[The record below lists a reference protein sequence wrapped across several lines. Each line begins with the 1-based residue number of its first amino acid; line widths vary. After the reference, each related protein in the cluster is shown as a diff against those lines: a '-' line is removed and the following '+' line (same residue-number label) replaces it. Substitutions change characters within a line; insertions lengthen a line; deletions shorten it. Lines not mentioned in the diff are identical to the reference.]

1 MTDTIATRQ
10 FPNARVSVVQSARAY
25 YAPSFPDPDRWRTED
40 TIVNDRGMAL
50 MGVNALVIET
60 AAGTVIVDP
69 SSYRRDEETIGGDS
83 ILEPGPPLDE
93 ALDELGVDPSEVK
106 LVLLTHGHDD
116 HINGVIDGE
125 RLRFP
130 NAEHLFPA
138 ADWEE
143 LKEEVR
149 AGEGYNSEA
158 RFGFL
163 KPVDDAGRLRL
174 VAGDVDLGDGLSLLH
189 TPGESPGH
197 QVVRLDLG
205 EERIYYLGDL
215 FHFPIEFRKL
225 RWIISPRP
233 DHVYDELQ
241 QSRTRVLEDAAEK
254 PSTLVFTHGVMPVW
268 GASERVT
275 DGSWTWRY
283 LDG

>member
-10 FPNARVSVVQSARAY
+10 LGDVRVSVVQSARAY
-25 YAPSFPDPDRWRTED
+25 YTPSFPDPDGWRTED
-40 TIVNDRGMAL
+40 TIVDDRGMAML
-50 MGVNALVIET
+50 GVNSLVIEA
-60 AAGTVIVDP
+60 AAGTVVVDP
-69 SSYRRDEETIGGDS
+69 SSYRPDEATIGDGS
-83 ILEPGPPLDE
+83 ILEPGPTLDA
-93 ALDELGVDPSEVK
+93 ALDALGVDPSEVK

-116 HINGVIDGE
+116 HINGVMDGQ

-130 NAEHLFPA
+130 NAEHVFPA

-143 LKEEVR
+143 LAEELR
-149 AGEGYNSEA
+149 TGEGYNSEL

-163 KPVDDAGRLRL
+163 KPLEDAGRLRL
-174 VAGDVDLGDGLSLLH
+174 VAGDVELGDGLSLLY

-205 EERIYYLGDL
+205 EQRVYYLGDL

-233 DHVYDELQ
+233 DYVYDQLE
-241 QSRTRVLEDAAEK
+241 QSRTRVLEDTAAK
-254 PSTLVFTHGVMPVW
+254 PSMLVFTHGVLPVW
-268 GASERVT
+268 GAADRLT

-283 LDG
+283 LDS